1 MPKKGKKQRK
11 SALEDYCGRVQT
23 GEVVACK
30 TLKKICSRLLR
41 EIEYGYKQWHFD
53 RDAAERPVNFIE
65 QFCFIP
71 TGKLGKPFIL
81 EDYERAWV
89 EAIFGFVDDDG
100 NRRFRE
106 VFIEVGRKNG
116 KTSLV
121 AAIELYML
129 IADGEG
135 APQIYNAAT
144 TQAQA
149 ELAFNACNRMRRQS
163 QLIARHVT
171 KRTDSL
177 SCDLNMGY
185 IRPLAANTSHLDGLD
200 VHCGVLDEIHA
211 MTTRDIYDL
220 IRQGMA
226 AREQPLLIQ
235 ITTNG
240 FTRNGIF
247 DEQLAY
253 AKKWVDGTLDDD
265 NADRFL
271 AFIYELDDR
280 EEWESETS
288 WLKANPGLGTVKS
301 WDFMRQNYAKAK
313 HDPSFRPT
321 FLTKDLDM
329 PENASVAW
337 LTFDEA
343 VNRATY
349 KFEDMGFRY
358 GICGFDAADTVDLT
372 SAQMIMMRPDDD
384 HIYLKSMYWIPED
397 VILAYSESGKRR
409 ERDDAPYLKWIERGL
424 MRTVKGNKVDKKVLI
439 EWLQELKEEDDL
451 WTYAVG
457 FDPWH
462 MDDSTVRE
470 LEAFVGASRVFRIR
484 QGAMTLSQP
493 MKQLRADY
501 QAGRIVDNDNPLNQF
516 CRMNVMVRQDVN
528 GNLSPDKRNNNPK
541 NRIDGFMAEL
551 DAYATL
557 YRVYDD
563 YMNVC

>member
-1 MPKKGKKQRK
+1 MAKRK
-11 SALEDYCGRVQT
+11 SALQDYCERVIS
-23 GEVVACK
+23 GEITACK
-30 TLKKICSRLLR
+30 KLRKTCERLLK
-41 EIEYGYKQWHFD
+41 EIKDGYKCWHFD
-53 RDAAERPVNFIE
+53 IDYAERPVEFIE
-65 QFCFIP
+65 NFCHIP
-71 TGKLGKPFIL
+71 SGKLGKPFIL
-81 EDYERAWV
+81 EDYEKAWV
-89 EAIFGFVDDDG
+89 QAIFGFVDDEG

-106 VFIEVGRKNG
+106 VLIEVGRKNG

-185 IRPLAANTSHLDGLD
+185 IKPLAANTSHLDGLD

-240 FTRNGIF
+240 FTRNAIF

-253 AKKWVDGTLDDD
+253 ATKWIDGQVDDE
-265 NADRFL
+265 NADRFI
-271 AFIYELDDR
+271 AFIYELDERD
-280 EEWESETS
+280 EWESESS
-288 WLKANPGLGTVKS
+288 WVKANPGLGTVKS
-301 WDFMRQNYAKAK
+301 WDFMRQNFAKAK
-313 HDPSFRPT
+313 NDPSFRPT
-321 FLTKDLDM
+321 FMTKDLNM
-329 PENASVAW
+329 PENAAVAW

-343 VNRATY
+343 VNVLTY
-349 KFEDMGFRY
+349 DFKKMGFRY

-372 SAQMIMMRPDDD
+372 SAQMLMMKPDDD
-384 HIYLKSMYWIPED
+384 HIYVRSMYWIPED
-397 VILAYSESGKRR
+397 VIIADMESGKRR
-409 ERDDAPYLKWIERGL
+409 ERDDAPYQKWIERGL
-424 MRTVKGNKVDKKVLI
+424 MRTVHGNKVDKKVLI
-439 EWLQELKEEDDL
+439 EWLQELKEDEDL
-451 WTYAVG
+451 WTYAIG
-457 FDPWH
+457 LDPWH
-462 MDDSTVRE
+462 IDDYTLRD
-470 LEAFVGASRVFRIR
+470 LEMFAGKNRVFKVR
-484 QGAMTLSQP
+484 QGAITLSQP

-501 QAGRIVDNDNPLNQF
+501 AANRIIDNHHPINEW
-516 CRMNVMVRQDVN
+516 CRMNVMVRQDAN
-528 GNLSPDKRNNNPK
+528 GNLAPDKKNNNPK

-551 DAYATL
+551 DAYTTL
-557 YRVYDD
+557 YNVYDD
-563 YMNVC
+563 YRSMC

>member
-1 MPKKGKKQRK
+1 MAPKKKT
-11 SALEDYCGRVQT
+11 ALQDYCERVIS
-23 GEVVACK
+23 GEITSCK
-30 TLKKICSRLLR
+30 KLKKVCERLLR
-41 EIEYGYKQWHFD
+41 EIKDGYKQWRFD
-53 RDAAERPVNFIE
+53 RERAERPVEFIE
-65 QFCFIP
+65 NFCHIP
-71 TGKLGKPFIL
+71 SGKLGKPFIL

-89 EAIFGFVDDDG
+89 EAMFGFVDEDG

-185 IRPLAANTSHLDGLD
+185 IKPLAANTSHLDGLD
-200 VHCGVLDEIHA
+200 VHCGILDEIHA
-211 MTTRDIYDL
+211 MVNRDIYDL

-226 AREQPLLIQ
+226 ARDQPLLIQ

-240 FTRNGIF
+240 FTRNAIF
-247 DEQLAY
+247 DEQYAY
-253 AKKWVDGTLDDD
+253 ATKWIDGQLDDD

-280 EEWESETS
+280 EEWEDETA
-288 WLKANPGLGTVKS
+288 WVKANPSLGAVKS

-313 HDPSFRPT
+313 NDPSFRPT
-321 FLTKDLDM
+321 FMTKDLDM

-343 VNRATY
+343 VNHTLY
-349 KFEDMGFRY
+349 TFKDMKFRY

-372 SAQMIMMRPDDD
+372 PAQMLMMRPNDD
-384 HIYLKSMYWIPED
+384 HIYVRSMYWVPED
-397 VILAYSESGKRR
+397 VILADMESGKRR
-409 ERDDAPYLKWIERGL
+409 ERDDAPYQKWIERGL

-462 MDDSTVRE
+462 MDDSTVRD
-470 LEAFVGASRVFRIR
+470 LEAFVGASRTFKIR
-484 QGAMTLSQP
+484 QGAITLSQP

-501 QAGRIVDNDNPLNQF
+501 QSGRIIDNDNPINQW
-516 CRMNVMVRQDVN
+516 CRMNVMVRQDAN
-528 GNLSPDKRNNNPK
+528 GNLAPDKKNGSPK

-551 DAYATL
+551 DAYVTL
-557 YRVYDD
+557 YKVYDD
-563 YMNVC
+563 YQNMC

>member
-1 MPKKGKKQRK
+1 MGKKK
-11 SALEDYCGRVQT
+11 SALQDYCERVVS
-23 GEVVACK
+23 GEITACK
-30 TLKKICSRLLR
+30 KLRKICERLLK
-41 EIEYGYKQWHFD
+41 EIKDGYKCWHFD
-53 RDAAERPVNFIE
+53 TAYAERPVEFIE
-65 QFCFIP
+65 NFCHIP
-71 TGKLGKPFIL
+71 SGKLGKPFIL
-81 EDYERAWV
+81 EDYEKAWV
-89 EAIFGFVDDDG
+89 QAIFGFVDDDG

-106 VFIEVGRKNG
+106 VLIEVGRKNG

-185 IRPLAANTSHLDGLD
+185 IKPLAANTSHLDGLD

-226 AREQPLLIQ
+226 SRDQPLLIQ

-253 AKKWVDGTLDDD
+253 ASKWIDGTLDDP
-265 NADRFL
+265 NSDRFI
-271 AFIYELDDR
+271 AFIYELDER
-280 EEWESETS
+280 EEWEDESAWVKS
-288 WLKANPGLGTVKS
+288 NPGLGTVKS
-301 WDFMRQNYAKAK
+301 WDFMRQNYHKAK
-313 HDPSFRPT
+313 NDPSFRPT
-321 FLTKDLDM
+321 FMTKDLNM

-343 VNRATY
+343 VNVLTY
-349 KFEDMGFRY
+349 DFKKMGFRY

-372 SAQMIMMRPDDD
+372 SAQMLMMKPDDE
-384 HIYLKSMYWIPED
+384 HIYVRSMYWIPED
-397 VILAYSESGKRR
+397 VIIADMESGKRR
-409 ERDDAPYLKWIERGL
+409 ERDDAPYQKWIERGL
-424 MRTVKGNKVDKKVLI
+424 MRTVRGNKVDKKVLI
-439 EWLQELKEEDDL
+439 EWLQELKEEEDL
-451 WTYAVG
+451 WTYAIG
-457 FDPWH
+457 LDPWH
-462 MDDSTVRE
+462 IDDYTLRD
-470 LEAFVGASRVFRIR
+470 LEMFAGNGRVFKIR
-484 QGAMTLSQP
+484 QGAITLSQP

-501 QAGRIVDNDNPLNQF
+501 AANRIIDNHHPINEW
-516 CRMNVMVRQDVN
+516 CRMNVMVRQDAN
-528 GNLSPDKRNNNPK
+528 GNLAPDKKNNNPK

-551 DAYATL
+551 DAYTTL
-557 YRVYDD
+557 YNVYED
-563 YMNVC
+563 YRNMC

>member
-1 MPKKGKKQRK
+1 MKKT
-11 SALEDYCGRVQT
+11 ALQDYCERVAS
-23 GEVVACK
+23 GEITACK
-30 TLKKICSRLLR
+30 KLRKTCKRLLK
-41 EIEYGYKQWHFD
+41 EIKDGYKSWHFD
-53 RDAAERPVNFIE
+53 ADCAERPVAFIE
-65 QFCFIP
+65 SFCHIP
-71 TGKLGKPFIL
+71 SGKLGKPFIL
-81 EDYERAWV
+81 EDYEKAWV
-89 EAIFGFVDDDG
+89 QAIFGFVDDDG

-106 VFIEVGRKNG
+106 VLIEVGRKNG

-185 IRPLAANTSHLDGLD
+185 IKPLAANTSHLDGLD

-211 MTTRDIYDL
+211 MTNRDIYDL

-226 AREQPLLIQ
+226 ARDQPLLVQ

-240 FTRNGIF
+240 FTRNAIF
-247 DEQLAY
+247 DEQIAY
-253 AKKWVDGTLDDD
+253 ATKWIDGQLDDE

-271 AFIYELDDR
+271 AFLYELDDR
-280 EEWESETS
+280 DEWEQESA
-288 WLKANPGLGTVKS
+288 WVKANPGLGTVKS

-313 HDPSFRPT
+313 NDPSFRPT
-321 FLTKDLDM
+321 FMTKDLNM

-343 VNRATY
+343 VNHTTFLM
-349 KFEDMGFRY
+349 KDKGFRY

-372 SAQMIMMRPDDD
+372 SAQMLMMRPDDD

-397 VILAYSESGKRR
+397 VILADAESGKRR
-409 ERDDAPYLKWIERGL
+409 ERDDAPYQKWIERGL

-439 EWLQELKEEDDL
+439 EWLEELKETDDL

-470 LEAFVGASRVFRIR
+470 LEAFVGTNRVFKIR
-484 QGAMTLSQP
+484 QGAITLSQP

-501 QAGRIVDNDNPLNQF
+501 QAGRIIDNDNPINQW
-516 CRMNVMVRQDVN
+516 CRMNVMVKIDGN
-528 GNLSPDKRNNNPK
+528 GNLSPEKKNLNPK

-551 DAYATL
+551 DGYTTL

-563 YMNVC
+563 YLNVC

>member
-1 MPKKGKKQRK
+1 MARKKERK
-11 SALEDYCGRVQT
+11 SALQDYCERVGS
-23 GEVVACK
+23 GEITACK
-30 TLKKICSRLLR
+30 LLKKTCERLLR
-41 EIEYGYKQWHFD
+41 EIRDGYKQWHFD
-53 RDAAERPVNFIE
+53 IDVAERPVNFIE
-65 QFCFIP
+65 TFCYIP
-71 TGKLGKPFIL
+71 SGKLGKPFVL

-106 VFIEVGRKNG
+106 VLIEVGRKNG

-121 AAIELYML
+121 AAIELYAL

-185 IRPLAANTSHLDGLD
+185 IKPLAANTSHLDGLD
-200 VHCGVLDEIHA
+200 VHVGVLDEIHA

-253 AKKWVDGTLDDD
+253 AKRWVDGTLDDD
-265 NADRFL
+265 NSDRFI
-271 AFIYELDDR
+271 AFLYELDDR
-280 EEWESETS
+280 DEWEDETA
-288 WLKANPGLGTVKS
+288 WLKSNPGLGTVKS

-343 VNRATY
+343 VNPATY
-349 KFEDMGFRY
+349 ELAEMGFRY

-372 SAQMIMMRPDDD
+372 SAQMLMMRPGDD
-384 HIYLKSMYWIPED
+384 HIYVKSMYWIPED

-470 LEAFVGASRVFRIR
+470 LEAFVGTSRVFKIR

-501 QAGRIVDNDNPLNQF
+501 QARRIIDNANPINQW
-516 CRMNVMVRQDVN
+516 CRMNVMVRQDGN
-528 GNLSPDKRNNNPK
+528 GNLTPEKKNLSP
-541 NRIDGFMAEL
+541 
-551 DAYATL
+551 
-557 YRVYDD
+557 
-563 YMNVC
+563 